1 VIAVNEGFYAA
12 AYWAIREEDVGSCA
26 DRMLKFLNALGR
38 VHPLLGTWFKP
49 AGQNISATDR
59 PVEQTLDTMRALLL
73 AGRNRGDTDGAVIE
87 DLGFSASLW
96 TGQETAAGLRV
107 GCGMYNRA
115 VNNAVVLNLPPPEGL
130 GLEVYAPR
138 AAYGVM
144 RALAD
149 CWEPEWATL
158 ISRALRRAQEAPP
171 RSPVVGW
178 MTYLALPR
186 RVDVARLPSGTS
198 AEMLP
203 EGTLV
208 IAGSDVRQVSEETV
222 LAVRAALGDALM
234 PVS

>member
-1 VIAVNEGFYAA
+1 VIAVHEGFYAG

-38 VHPLLGTWFKP
+38 AHPLLGTWFKP
-49 AGQNISATDR
+49 AGRNISATDR
-59 PVEQTLDTMRALLL
+59 PVEQTPDAMRALLL

-96 TGQETAAGLRV
+96 NGQETAAGLLV

-115 VNNAVVLNLPPPEGL
+115 VSNAVVLNLPPPEGL
-130 GLEVYAPR
+130 GLEIYAPR
-138 AAYGVM
+138 AASGVM

-158 ISRALRRAQEAPP
+158 TSRALRRAQEAPP

-178 MTYLALPR
+178 MTYLASPR
-186 RVDVARLPSGTS
+186 RVDATRLPEQASVEDLAAGSLIT
-198 AEMLP
+198 
-203 EGTLV
+203 
-208 IAGSDVRQVSEETV
+208 IGSDVTVVTEELV
-222 LAVRAALGDALM
+222 LAVRQALGNALV
-234 PVS
+234 PST